1 MSQQRIPA
9 WITVGVIPLAN
20 VMMAALAAGVVFW
33 YLSINPIDALQTM
46 AYGAFGN
53 SYGWG
58 YTLYYMT
65 SYIFTGLAVAVAF
78 QCGMFNIGGEGQA
91 YIGALGVGLV
101 CLWLGGVVPFIVLL
115 PISILAAAVFGGLWA
130 LIPAWLQ
137 AYRGSHIVI
146 TTIMFNFIA
155 AALMNYILINFLKP
169 AGRMSVESAVF
180 HPSSWIPKMHDF
192 MSMFGIELSRS
203 PLNLSMFWALFV
215 AFAVWVF
222 LWRTRWGYEI
232 RSVGSN
238 ASGARY
244 GGIHIPHV
252 VILTMLVA
260 GALAGFMALNVVQG
274 EAHQIKLNLVN
285 QMGFTGIAVALMG
298 RNHPFGIVL
307 AALLFGFLTQGG
319 SELQFEYAIDA
330 RIVVVLQGLVILFS
344 GALQNMM
351 KHPIEQLYLFLS
363 NRFGKDLGNDTAVEA
378 Q

>member
-1 MSQQRIPA
+1 MSQHRIPA

-20 VMMAALAAGVVFW
+20 VAMAAFVAALVFW
-33 YLSINPIDALQTM
+33 YLNINPGDALQAM
-46 AYGAFGN
+46 VYGAFGS

-65 SYIFTGLAVAVAF
+65 SYIFTGLAVAVVF
-78 QCGMFNIGGEGQA
+78 QAGMFNIGGEGQA

-101 CLWLGGVVPFIVLL
+101 CLGLGGHVPLIVLL
-115 PISILAAAVFGGLWA
+115 PISIIAAFVFGGLWA

-137 AYRGSHIVI
+137 AKRGSHIVI

-155 AALMNYILINFLKP
+155 ASMMNYILINFLKP
-169 AGRMSVESAVF
+169 SGTMSVESAVF
-180 HPSSWIPKMHDF
+180 DPSSWIPKMHETLALI
-192 MSMFGIELSRS
+192 GLSIDRS

-222 LWRTRWGYEI
+222 LWRTRWGYEV
-232 RSVGSN
+232 RAMGSN
-238 ASGARY
+238 PSGAQY
-244 GGIHIPHV
+244 GGISIPKT
-252 VILTMLVA
+252 VIMIMII
-260 GALAGFMALNVVQG
+260 GGGLAGFMALNVVQG

-307 AALLFGFLTQGG
+307 ASLLFGFLTQGG
-319 SELQFEYAIDA
+319 SELQFEYSVDA

-351 KHPIEQLYLFLS
+351 KHPIERLYLRLS
-363 NRFGKDLGNDTAVEA
+363 NGRKNASEDIAAEA
-378 Q
+378 

>member
-1 MSQQRIPA
+1 MSQERIPV
-9 WITVGVIPLAN
+9 WITVVVIPITN
-20 VMMAALAAGVVFW
+20 VLLAAIAAGFIFW
-33 YLSINPIDALQTM
+33 FLNINPLDALRAM
-46 AYGAFGN
+46 VYGAFG
-53 SYGWG
+53 SGYGWG

-65 SYIFTGLAVAVAF
+65 TYIFTGLAVAVAF
-78 QCGMFNIGGEGQA
+78 KCGMFNIGGEGQA

-101 CLWLGGVVPFIVLL
+101 CLWLGGKVPFLVLL
-115 PISILAAAVFGGLWA
+115 PISIMAAAVFGALWA

-155 AALMNYILINFLKP
+155 ASLMNYVLINHLKP
-169 AGRMSVESAVF
+169 EGRMSVESAQF
-180 HPSSWIPKMHDF
+180 HPDAWIPKVHDVLGA
-192 MSMFGIELSRS
+192 MGIQMGYS
-203 PLNLSMFWALFV
+203 PLNLSIIFALLV

-232 RSVGSN
+232 RAVGSN
-238 ASGARY
+238 PSAAKY
-244 GGIHIPHV
+244 GGIHLPKVI
-252 VILTMLVA
+252 ILTMLVA
-260 GALAGFMALNVVQG
+260 GALAGFLALNVVQG

-319 SELQFEYAIDA
+319 SELQFEYSVDA

-344 GALQNMM
+344 GALQYMM
-351 KHPIEQLYLFLS
+351 KHPIEKAYLRLHH
-363 NRFGKDLGNDTAVEA
+363 RFGSKSGTDKTAEA
-378 Q
+378 

>member
-20 VMMAALAAGVVFW
+20 VVMAAIAAGLVFW
-33 YLSINPIDALQTM
+33 YLDINPFDALGTM
-46 AYGAFGN
+46 AYGAFGS

-101 CLWLGGVVPFIVLL
+101 CLALGGHVPFIILL
-115 PISILAAAVFGGLWA
+115 PISIVAAAVFGALWA

-137 AYRGSHIVI
+137 ATRGSHIVI

-169 AGRMSVESAVF
+169 DGTMSVESAVF
-180 HPSSWIPKMHDF
+180 HESSWIPKMHDVLAV
-192 MSMFGIELSRS
+192 FGISLDRS
-203 PLNLSMFWALFV
+203 PLNLSIFWSLFV
-215 AFAVWVF
+215 AWAVWVF

-232 RSVGSN
+232 RTVGSN
-238 ASGARY
+238 ATGAQY
-244 GGIHIPHV
+244 GGIGIPRV

-260 GALAGFMALNVVQG
+260 GGLAGFMALNVVQG

-298 RNHPFGIVL
+298 RNHPMGIVL
-307 AALLFGFLTQGG
+307 ASLLFGFLTQGG
-319 SELQFEYAIDA
+319 SELQFEYSIDA

-351 KHPIEQLYLFLS
+351 KHPIERLYLTLA
-363 NRFGKDLGNDTAVEA
+363 NRSGSDQAAAEA
-378 Q
+378 

>member
-20 VMMAALAAGVVFW
+20 ILIAAIAAGLVFL
-33 YLSINPIDALQTM
+33 YLNINPIDALQSM
-46 AYGAFGN
+46 VSGAFG
-53 SYGWG
+53 SGYGLG

-65 SYIFTGLAVAVAF
+65 SYIFTALAVAVAF
-78 QCGMFNIGGEGQA
+78 KCGMFNIGGEGQA

-101 CLWLGGVVPFIVLL
+101 CLGLGGHVPFIVLL
-115 PISILAAAVFGGLWA
+115 PISIIAAAVFGALWA
-130 LIPAWLQ
+130 LIPAALQ

-155 AALMNYILINFLKP
+155 ASLMNYLLVYFLKP
-169 AGRMSVESAVF
+169 VGTMSVESAVF
-180 HPSSWIPKMHDF
+180 DRASWIPQMHEVF
-192 MSMFGIELSRS
+192 AFFGIRIAAS
-203 PLNLSMFWALFV
+203 PLNLSIFWALFV

-238 ASGARY
+238 TSAARY
-244 GGIHIPHV
+244 GGISISRV
-252 VILTMLVA
+252 TILTMLVA

-274 EAHQIKLNLVN
+274 QAHQIKLNLVN

-307 AALLFGFLTQGG
+307 ASLMFGFLTQGG
-319 SELQFEYAIDA
+319 SELQFEYSVDA

-344 GALQNMM
+344 GALQHMM
-351 KHPIEQLYLFLS
+351 KHPIERLYL
-363 NRFGKDLGNDTAVEA
+363 NYARRRDANADDQHPAEA
-378 Q
+378 